1 MSKPDPVKRMSECLF
16 EFFKKVPIEI
26 KKTQNIEKYFKK
38 GNKEATQNVKSI
50 YSFKEILAT
59 KNKVTG
65 KCLMIIFFYDL
76 HDLV

>member
-38 GNKEATQNVKSI
+38 
-50 YSFKEILAT
+50 EILAT
-59 KNKVTG
+59 KKKVTG
-65 KCLMIIFFYDL
+65 KCLMIINFYDL